1 MKFWKVYDDDNKNT
15 KKTPTTTKTDNAT
28 DKDKKTPLER
38 FGICKLITIY
48 PSLTFVYVNKIWD
61 SMESFKL

>member
-1 MKFWKVYDDDNKNT
+1 MTMTT
-15 KKTPTTTKTDNAT
+15 KIQKKKPTTTKTDNAT

-48 PSLTFVYVNKIWD
+48 PSLTFVYVNKI
-61 SMESFKL
+61 